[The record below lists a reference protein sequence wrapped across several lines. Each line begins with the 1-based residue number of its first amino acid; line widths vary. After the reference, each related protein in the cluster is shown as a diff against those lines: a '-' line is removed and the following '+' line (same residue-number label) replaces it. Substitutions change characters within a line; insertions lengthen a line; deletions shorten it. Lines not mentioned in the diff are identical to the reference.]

1 MSHIIPGGSS
11 STLTYALL
19 DDDAIDGGD
28 VVGVVRLPL
37 LTATVVLRL
46 AGRVFTENTHIY
58 KQTHFIMNQSTY
70 EISIKT

>member
-1 MSHIIPGGSS
+1 MVIPGGSS

-19 DDDAIDGGD
+19 DDDAIDGGE

-46 AGRVFTENTHIY
+46 AGSVFTENI
-58 KQTHFIMNQSTY
+58 I
-70 EISIKT
+70 ISN